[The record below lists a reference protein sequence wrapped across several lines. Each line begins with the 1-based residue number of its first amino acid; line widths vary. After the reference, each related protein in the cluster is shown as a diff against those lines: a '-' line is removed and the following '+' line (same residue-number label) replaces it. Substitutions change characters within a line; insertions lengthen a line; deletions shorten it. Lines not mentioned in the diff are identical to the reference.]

1 MCFNVKYK
9 GYNENVK
16 GFLFYYRL
24 ELTNNEGFVKR
35 KLVPIFLNEDGNYDS
50 KISSF
55 FKNIK
60 DFNFEMRNE
69 IVSDNFEDLILS
81 ANKIRDLEMNDFKS
95 DTEIKLLE
103 QINHDKDKFE
113 KYFKDKEYAINKIAI
128 DNIRIGQL
136 QDLRDLRQ
144 EEFEKFARKKNIVPK
159 YELFA
164 IAKIELYKDPEKL
177 I

>member
-1 MCFNVKYK
+1 MAFNIKYM
-9 GYNENVK
+9 GYNDNVS
-16 GFLFYYRL
+16 GFLFYYRF

-35 KLVPIFLNEDGNYDS
+35 KLVPIFLNEEGVYDS
-50 KISSF
+50 KVSNW

-60 DFNFEMRNE
+60 DFNFEMRINPVTDDFKE
-69 IVSDNFEDLILS
+69 LLLF
-81 ANKIRDLEMNDFKS
+81 ANKIRDNEMNAFKAE
-95 DTEIKLLE
+95 TEIKLLE
-103 QINHDKDKFE
+103 QINHEKEKFE
-113 KYFKDKEYAINKIAI
+113 KYFRDKEYAINKIAI
-128 DNIRIGQL
+128 DNIKIGQL

-164 IAKIELYKDPEKL
+164 IAKVELYKDPEKL